1 MAEKRL
7 VNRKSL
13 GRQGEQLMNDNLFMA
28 YNRIKYVGN
37 GLNVP
42 KQEYQTPILD
52 YSLWVNRTT
61 GSDVLNVYDESDK
74 LWKPAFE
81 GYYHP
86 IDLRVQPMYPVN
98 GQLFIDHNGVLRY
111 YEDKQWKVVAA
122 APADN
127 MSSALLGI
135 DNFLIMPNMVPL
147 SGTSRDYIVP
157 SASVG
162 KLFENQK
169 YIPKDQY
176 FEQDIRIIYPRT
188 EDQVPERP
196 VSWVH
201 VNPAYLYNTNKRLIR
216 VLDSIKLN
224 NYFIG
229 VPTVHTEFYGFKE
242 GNPVGTLL
250 KGFAELDS
258 SLPWQTSTY
267 HALCEDG
274 FKVLSEGNTNIL
286 LEDGEQEL
294 VLGSYNDDT
303 NAFVSDYKVVTGGIQ
318 LINQGRDYD
327 FIYAITYHFDTIESS
342 AGALLTGSN
351 TIGDNNQVY
360 VGQLGGY
367 PLVFIGGLYYECEQ
381 YVYDKQDGVITFH
394 NEDLS
399 FEYDPLTQTLTFHRA
414 DLVMENELMTLDN
427 GEAPIVEVGAE
438 ADGDIMLASS
448 EKYNAITGDL
458 DLVVA
463 AFADVVRYG
472 LDKYPDTE
480 RHMIPP
486 YEFDVTYE
494 DVYENDYIFIQH
506 EYIKQAAKFKH
517 PIVFAQGIGTLY
529 DEEYGIT
536 DEVELDPIAGQIK
549 IFNYGPREANEGSRI
564 KLVIADIGDAKLT
577 NGYVTEDGK
586 IYNDAIKEDGQ
597 YLIFING
604 VCTSPSD
611 HDVFDGY
618 VELDHLLA
626 GAQYFLMTL
635 DKGDT
640 GIDLLF
646 DASIAYY
653 TFRIEDLSEASV
665 YNDCDMVMCYVT
677 SDDDSDVN
685 GLLID
690 KSMMQKNNF
699 GDEHHS
705 TGEILYL
712 KDSEDEGPERYVYK
726 IFNVNGDYQW
736 TTYESVFDSG
746 AERTLDSMLSQ
757 IQGSGSVSII
767 TNNLLKGKQIHYYA
781 YTYADETDEPI
792 LRGSSSKYKYAAR
805 GHLADASIPEEQD
818 FYTRRIHY
826 YSVKDKGIL
835 STYINGIHVRS
846 YDSPNV
852 DLKYHIPTHENI
864 SFNKTWGNKC
874 DLYNLIKAVNENVG
888 MAELIQMKEE
898 RFSEELKNFSVS
910 EELLEKLQS
919 LHKVLVEMETGS
931 PVDYFVERIEQCEA
945 FSADRVWCTVGNR
958 YTPFANTYTSTTY
971 IGPGNV
977 DVYLNGV
984 MLDRSSYSIFDGC
997 NIILNDLNV
1006 AGGSDEYDLKNPI
1019 THKLIKYYTSRY
1031 DEQTGTNIGEV
1042 KKVICESPDEV
1053 LVEYKPD
1060 TSLRKT
1066 SYEIKEVTYDTGILS
1081 YDDYEFPNSL
1091 INTKDEIKIWI
1102 DGILYTGGYTIK
1114 KKDIILKDNPL
1125 QPDPIKLYFDS
1136 HPDTYKEWKKEN
1148 GEYVYRKS
1156 RIIFEWR

>member
-98 GQLFIDHNGVLRY
+98 GQLFIDANGVLRY

-122 APADN
+122 ASADDI
-127 MSSALLGI
+127 SSALMGI
-135 DNFLIMPNMVPL
+135 TNFLIMPDMSVL
-147 SGTSRDYIVP
+147 TGTQRDYVVP
-157 SASVG
+157 ASYIG
-162 KLFENQK
+162 KLFDNKK
-169 YIPKDQY
+169 YIPKGEY
-176 FEQDIRIIYPRT
+176 LENDIRITYPR
-188 EDQVPERP
+188 DGGSPEEK

-201 VNPAYLYNTNKRLIR
+201 VNPAYLYGVNKRLIKI
-216 VLDSIKLN
+216 LDSVKMN
-224 NYFIG
+224 NYFIN
-229 VPTVHTEFYGFKE
+229 VSSVNTEFYGFKN
-242 GNPVGTLL
+242 GYPVGTLL
-250 KGFAELDS
+250 RNVQSYPLMEDISAE
-258 SLPWQTSTY
+258 
-267 HALCEDG
+267 
-274 FKVLSEGNTNIL
+274 NT
-286 LEDGEQEL
+286 
-294 VLGSYNDDT
+294 DT
-303 NAFVSDYKVVTGGIQ
+303 VSDYRVVSGGIQ
-318 LINQGRDYD
+318 LINEGRNYD
-327 FIYAITYHFDTIESS
+327 FIYAITYKFDTVENS
-342 AGALLTGSN
+342 AGSVLTGSSI
-351 TIGDNNQVY
+351 IGDNNQVF

-381 YVYDKQDGVITFH
+381 YVYDKQDGVITFY

-480 RHMIPP
+480 RHMRPP

-506 EYIKQAAKFKH
+506 DYIKQAAEFKH

-529 DEEYGIT
+529 DKEYGIT
-536 DEVELDPIAGQIK
+536 DEIELDPVAGQIK
-549 IFNYGPREANEGSRI
+549 VFNYGPREANAGSRI

-586 IYNDAIKEDGQ
+586 IYDDRITEDGQ

-611 HDVFDGY
+611 HDVFEGY

-626 GAQYFLMTL
+626 GTQYFLMTL
-635 DKGDT
+635 NQGDS

-653 TFRIEDLSEASV
+653 TFRIEDLSEGSV
-665 YNDCDMVMCYVT
+665 YNDCDMVMTYIT
-677 SDDDSDVN
+677 SEDDSVN

-690 KSMMQKNNF
+690 KTMMQKNTF
-699 GDEHHS
+699 GEEHHS

-712 KDSEDEGPERYVYK
+712 RDSEDEGPERYIYK

-736 TTYESVFDSG
+736 TPYEQEFGSA
-746 AERTLDSMLSQ
+746 AERSLDSMLSQ
-757 IQGSGSVSII
+757 INGSGSVSII
-767 TNNLLKGKQIHYYA
+767 TNNLLKGHQVNYYA

-792 LRGSSSKYKYAAR
+792 LKGTSGSYRYAAVK
-805 GHLADASIPEEQD
+805 HKDDAEIPDPQD
-818 FYTRRIHY
+818 FYVRRTHY

-835 STYINGIHVRS
+835 STYVNGIQVRS
-846 YDSPNV
+846 YDSSNV
-852 DLKYHIPTHENI
+852 DCKYHIPTHENI
-864 SFNKTWGNKC
+864 SFVKTWGNKC
-874 DLYNLIKAVNENVG
+874 DLYDLIKAVDENVS
-888 MAELIQMKEE
+888 MAELLQMKDG
-898 RFSEELKNFSVS
+898 RFSEELKNYSVT

-919 LHKVLVEMETGS
+919 LNKVLVDMEAGT
-931 PVDYFVERIEQCEA
+931 PVNYFVERIEQGEA
-945 FSADRVWCTVGNR
+945 FSADRVWCTAADR
-958 YTPFANTYTSTTY
+958 YTNFNNTYTSSTY

-977 DVYLNGV
+977 DVYVNGV

-997 NIILNDLNV
+997 NVILNELDI
-1006 AGGSDEYDLKNPI
+1006 AGGSDEYDMKNPI
-1019 THKLIKYYTSRY
+1019 THRLIKYYVTKY
-1031 DEQTGTNIGEV
+1031 DPTTGKTVGQV
-1042 KKVICESPDEV
+1042 KKVICDSPDEV
-1053 LVEYKPD
+1053 MIEYKPD
-1060 TSLRKT
+1060 TSIRKT
-1066 SYEIKEVTYDTGILS
+1066 SYEIKEVTYDTGVLS

-1114 KKDIILKDNPL
+1114 KKDIILKNNPL
-1125 QPDPIKLYFDS
+1125 QIDPIKLYFDS
-1136 HPDTYKEWKKEN
+1136 HPEIYKEWKKEN